1 MFRTTVHCFHLS
13 FQATATSFLF
23 NRKGGVWNSG
33 MQTPKM
39 AGAFRGKVT
48 LVCRAAS
55 RGSYHGPCIL
65 IKSLHWKVEVLA
77 MITDPLTTPKEQ
89 YRDIVERISLP
100 DSPVGIDAQYT
111 HAIIITYLRQISER
125 LANIELRLTNM
136 QHTDR

>member
-1 MFRTTVHCFHLS
+1 
-13 FQATATSFLF
+13 
-23 NRKGGVWNSG
+23 
-33 MQTPKM
+33 
-39 AGAFRGKVT
+39 
-48 LVCRAAS
+48 
-55 RGSYHGPCIL
+55 
-65 IKSLHWKVEVLA
+65 